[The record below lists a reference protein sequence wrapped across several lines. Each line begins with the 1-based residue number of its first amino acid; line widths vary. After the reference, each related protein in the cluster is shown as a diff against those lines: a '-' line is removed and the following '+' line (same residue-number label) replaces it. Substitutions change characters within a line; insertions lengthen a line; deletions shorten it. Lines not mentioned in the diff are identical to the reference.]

1 MPSPIA
7 LSPDLVWASGRPHPI
22 DFGGPVDVP
31 FEPFGEWGERHALD
45 RVDFIVGRY
54 PDKLAVDDGTTRI
67 TYSQLKRL
75 VDDLAARIDEEA
87 PLDRPLA
94 AIVHTT
100 AGYVPIILAA
110 IATGRTLVTIDA
122 GYPVER
128 QKMVFAAA
136 QPGLVLLS
144 ADRKADDAF
153 VPAEVPRIVFDPKGA
168 GSRRR
173 PPLRKHAGPLSVMFT
188 SGSTGKAKGLASSAD
203 GLLSSIAPWLDAA
216 HLGAGDVILSVGSP
230 AIGGGGDALMAVLTG
245 ATVRILDLRATGLV
259 EAFRLLAQERVTTLS
274 FVPTALRNIFRMP
287 GAREAFHALRLLTLF
302 GESTLASDIALFRAN
317 LPKDCAISI
326 ALASTEAGAVF
337 QWFVRDEAI
346 TGPVIPVGYVAPF
359 REVALVGEDGG
370 NVALGEVGQIVV
382 RARTMASGGWEDGH
396 LTPPP
401 SFEDPTKPG
410 YRIYATGDYARLR
423 EDGLYEFAGRLDQ
436 QVKIRGLKA
445 DLGVVEAGLRGF
457 PGVLDAVTLLLSPE
471 TKLVA
476 FVTLQPGVPGEAMPM
491 AIRGGLAKSMP
502 DHMVPAQVLVLEA
515 IPRLPNH
522 KPDRMRLMALAR
534 GDG

>member
-1 MPSPIA
+1 MSSPIT

-22 DFGGPVDVP
+22 DFGGPVGVP
-31 FEPFGEWGERHALD
+31 FEPFGEWGERHALE
-45 RVDFIVGRY
+45 RVDEMVRRHH
-54 PDKLAVDDGTTRI
+54 DKIAVDDGVTRI
-67 TYSQLKRL
+67 TYAELKRQI
-75 VDDLAARIDEEA
+75 DDLAARIDVEA
-87 PLDRPLA
+87 PLDRPVA

-100 AGYVPIILAA
+100 AGFVPIILAA
-110 IATGRTLVTIDA
+110 VATGRTLVTIDA

-128 QKMVFAAA
+128 QTMVFTAA
-136 QPGLVLLS
+136 QPGAVLLA
-144 ADRKADDAF
+144 ADRRADDSF
-153 VPAEVPRIVFDPKGA
+153 VPPGIPRIVYDPATA
-168 GSRRR
+168 GSRTR
-173 PPLRKHAGPLSVMFT
+173 PPLRKHTGPISVMFT
-188 SGSTGKAKGLASSAD
+188 SGSTGKAKGLASSTD
-203 GLLSSIAPWLDAA
+203 GGLASLGPWVEAA
-216 HLGAGDVILSVGSP
+216 HLNENDVILAVGSP
-230 AIGGGGDALMAVLTG
+230 AIGGGGDAVMAVLLG

-259 EAFRLLAQERVTTLS
+259 EAFRQLAQERVTVLS
-274 FVPTALRNIFRMP
+274 FVPTALRNIFRVP
-287 GAREAFHALRLLTLF
+287 GAKEAFHALRVLMLF

-317 LPKDCAISI
+317 LPKDCVISI
-326 ALASTEAGAVF
+326 TLASTEAGGVF

-346 TGPVIPVGYVAPF
+346 TGPVIPVGYVSPF

-476 FVTLQPGVPGEAMPM
+476 FVTLQPGVPGEAMPL
-491 AIRGGLAKSMP
+491 AIRGGLAKTMP
-502 DHMVPAQVLVLEA
+502 DHMVPAQVMVLEA

-534 GDG
+534 GGA